1 MTMKNDQV
9 LDAITERYDSLV
21 ESSCC
26 LSCGGA
32 AGRAGVRPGETCVD
46 LGSGRGTDTLRLAE
60 EAGPEGFA
68 YGIDITP
75 AMIEKA
81 RRTAERL
88 GVTNAAFMH
97 SELTALPLPSATVDC
112 VVSNCTL
119 NHVSDK
125 QAVWR
130 EIHRVLKP
138 GGRFIVSDIYA
149 AAEVPDQFSHDPAK
163 VAECWAGAQT
173 RDTYLATVQGAGFV
187 SVAVVEESE
196 PYGKGE
202 IEVASFTLT
211 GKKPSAGGC
220 GCGGS
225 CQ

>member
-1 MTMKNDQV
+1 MNENKV
-9 LDAITERYDSLV
+9 LDAVTTRYNSLA
-21 ESSCC
+21 ESTCC

-32 AGRAGVRPGETCVD
+32 SGKAGVRPGEICVD
-46 LGSGRGTDTLRLAE
+46 LGSGRGTDTLRMAE
-60 EAGPEGFA
+60 ETGPDGFA
-68 YGIDITP
+68 YGIDVTP
-75 AMIEKA
+75 GMIETA

-88 GVTNAAFMH
+88 GVANAAFIH
-97 SELTALPLPSATVDC
+97 SELTTLPLASSSVDC

-125 QAVWR
+125 NAVWR

-138 GGRFIVSDIYA
+138 GGRFVVSDIYA
-149 AAEVPDQFSHDPAK
+149 TAQVPDEFADDPAK

-173 RDTYLATVQGAGFV
+173 KDVYLSTVLGAGLM
-187 SVAVVEESE
+187 SLEIIEESE

-211 GKKPSAGGC
+211 GKKPAAGGC
-220 GCGGS
+220 CCGN
-225 CQ
+225 